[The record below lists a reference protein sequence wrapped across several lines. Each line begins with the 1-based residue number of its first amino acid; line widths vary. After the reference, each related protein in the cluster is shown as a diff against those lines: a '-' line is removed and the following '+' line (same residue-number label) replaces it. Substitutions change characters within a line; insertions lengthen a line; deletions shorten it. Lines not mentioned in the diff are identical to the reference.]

1 MPTRCRTQAAS
12 LPPRCAAA
20 ATLLLAALTLAGC
33 GGEPAASQAQ
43 AQAEAPAPV
52 HDALQRPQLFRDAF
66 AELKARPELTGRELK
81 VFQYVFFHDDGT
93 VMLKVQ
99 NPQRPG
105 QLDHYEYRPAGSGRP
120 TPAWDGPH
128 VFARDRD
135 PAELAPQ
142 LIRLDEV
149 PLQALPAVDKALDR
163 HLEGLKAL
171 HPEQRENLELADGDR
186 SIYFVVG
193 GSDGERRWE
202 SKVNALYAWPMSAYR
217 FGFSPDGSFYILEEI
232 PPPR

>member
-1 MPTRCRTQAAS
+1 MRTRCRTRIAG
-12 LPPRCAAA
+12 LPPRRAA
-20 ATLLLAALTLAGC
+20 ATALLSAALILAC
-33 GGEPAASQAQ
+33 GGEPAAPQAK
-43 AQAEAPAPV
+43 AQVEAPAPV
-52 HDALQRPQLFRDAF
+52 HDALRRPQLFRDAF
-66 AELKARPELTGRELK
+66 AELKARPELAGHELK

-105 QLDHYEYRPAGSGRP
+105 QLDHYEYRPAGSNGRP

-135 PAELAPQ
+135 PTELAPQ

-149 PLQALPAVDKALDR
+149 PLQALPAVDETLDR
-163 HLEGLKAL
+163 QLEWLKAL

-217 FGFSPDGSFYILEEI
+217 VGFSPEGSFYILEEI